1 MSGSAVK
8 KIVQLFQD
16 RGRVRYPGHA
26 VTQLQHAL
34 QCAML
39 AKRQGADS
47 SLVVAALLHDIGH
60 LIDENEGWEL
70 DSSALHDLHEERA
83 YLWLK
88 EHFGPAVADP
98 IRLHVT
104 AKRYL
109 CTVEPEYLDALSAA
123 ARQCYYDLGGPM
135 SRAEIDDFRDEQHA
149 FDAVQLRRWDDLAI
163 QPDLITP
170 ELKEFVPLL
179 ERLVLEPAY

>member
-16 RGRVRYPGHA
+16 RGRVRYPGYA

-47 SLVVAALLHDIGH
+47 CLVVAALLHDLGH
-60 LIDENEGWEL
+60 LIDETDGWEM
-70 DSSALHDLHEERA
+70 DGPALHDLHEERA

-109 CTVEPEYLDALSAA
+109 CTVEPEYIHALSPAA
-123 ARQCYYDLGGPM
+123 QQCYYDLGGPM
-135 SRAEIDDFRDEQHA
+135 SRAEIDDFRDEPYA
-149 FDAVQLRRWDDLAI
+149 FEAVQLRRWDDLAT
-163 QPDLITP
+163 QPDRITP
-170 ELKEFVPLL
+170 ELEEFVPLL
-179 ERLVLEPAY
+179 EQLLLEPAY